1 MLSFSLSPPVPY
13 MRIKEYSHFSGIP
26 ISTLRKDMEN
36 NKLIIRPKAAK
47 NEKTMVNVIAMMEV
61 ASREALEKLG

>member
-1 MLSFSLSPPVPY
+1 
-13 MRIKEYSHFSGIP
+13 MRIKDYSHFSGIP